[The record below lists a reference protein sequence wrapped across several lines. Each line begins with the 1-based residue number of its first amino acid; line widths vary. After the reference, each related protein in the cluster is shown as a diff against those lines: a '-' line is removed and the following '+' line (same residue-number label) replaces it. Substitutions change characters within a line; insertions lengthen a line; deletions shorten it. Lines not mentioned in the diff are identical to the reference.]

1 MPLYE
6 YKCSKCGSAFEVI
19 QKISELPIKKC
30 PQCGGSVKKV
40 ISAPALQFKGSG
52 FYITDYAKKDRKP
65 VEPKSEAKPAKDPV
79 KETSASDK
87 KPDKETASSA
97 K

>member
-6 YKCSKCGSAFEVI
+6 YKCDTCGAAFEII
-19 QKISELPIKKC
+19 QKITEPPIKTC

-52 FYITDYAKKDRKP
+52 FYITDYAKKDQHPPGSKAEEKTTKDATSTP
-65 VEPKSEAKPAKDPV
+65 PAEPKKADKEAS
-79 KETSASDK
+79 TSAK
-87 KPDKETASSA
+87 
-97 K
+97 

>member
-6 YKCSKCGSAFEVI
+6 YKCDKCNAKFEVI
-19 QKISELPIKKC
+19 QKLADAPMKKC

-52 FYITDYAKKDRKP
+52 FYINDYAKKEK
-65 VEPKSEAKPAKDPV
+65 KPAESKTKTKTAKDIA
-79 KETSASDK
+79 KETAPSEK
-87 KPDKETASSA
+87 KPEKETASPA

>member
-6 YKCSKCGSAFEVI
+6 YKCNKCGAAFEII
-19 QKISELPIKKC
+19 QKLADPPIKKC

-40 ISAPALQFKGSG
+40 ISASALQFKGSG
-52 FYITDYAKKDRKP
+52 FYINDYAKKEK
-65 VEPKSEAKPAKDPV
+65 KSAESNAKATPAKDIA
-79 KETSASDK
+79 KEASSSDK
-87 KPDKETASSA
+87 KPEKETASPA

>member
-1 MPLYE
+1 M
-6 YKCSKCGSAFEVI
+6 
-19 QKISELPIKKC
+19 KKC

-52 FYITDYAKKDRKP
+52 FYINDYAKKEK
-65 VEPKSEAKPAKDPV
+65 KPADPKTKTQTAKDSN
-79 KETSASDK
+79 KETTPSDK
-87 KPDKETASSA
+87 KPEKEPAASA